1 MSTTYKDY
9 KKDLEKALSLI
20 SRTKDEEIQAMAAM
34 MNWETRI
41 AQDHIACLREKL
53 LK

>member
-9 KKDLEKALSLI
+9 KKDLERALNLL
-20 SRTKDEEIQAMAAM
+20 SRTKDEEIQGIAAM
-34 MNWETRI
+34 INWETRI
-41 AQDHIACLREKL
+41 AQDRIACLREKL

>member
-9 KKDLEKALSLI
+9 KKDLQRALWLLKQ
-20 SRTKDEEIQAMAAM
+20 TKDQETKLTAAI

-41 AQDHIACLREKL
+41 AQDTVACIREEVSQ
-53 LK
+53 